1 MCGTQIPVFRLSV
14 VHGCIPSIWGWRQ
27 EHQEFRVTS
36 NCKPTSRLWVTTAT
50 APENFNTILLS
61 YAILTSQSPNLI
73 EFYLSQGSVKT
84 SVITVYQPLEVEMQL
99 LKVSSLTAFCKA
111 VFVFCS
117 CFHYN
122 SKGCWVTTELSYSN
136 QRTMEQLL
144 GGQAMVEIQDHW

>member
-1 MCGTQIPVFRLSV
+1 MYGTQIPVFRLSV

-36 NCKPTSRLWVTTAT
+36 NCKPT
-50 APENFNTILLS
+50 APENSNTILLS
-61 YAILTSQSPNLI
+61 YGILPSQSPNLI

-84 SVITVYQPLEVEMQL
+84 SVVTVYQPLEVDMQL
-99 LKVSSLTAFCKA
+99 LKVSSLTVFCKA

-136 QRTMEQLL
+136 QRTTEQLL
-144 GGQAMVEIQDHW
+144 GGQAMVEIQDRW